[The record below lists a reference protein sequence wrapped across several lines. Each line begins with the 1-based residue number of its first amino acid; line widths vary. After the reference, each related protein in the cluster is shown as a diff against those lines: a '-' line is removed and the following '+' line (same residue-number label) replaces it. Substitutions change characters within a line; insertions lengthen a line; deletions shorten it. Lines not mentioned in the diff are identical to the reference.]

1 MKKILSSG
9 NFQIIKRGVS
19 LVVVLTMLVV
29 SIVMVAPNLSFGWF
43 AKNQTVTASGMTTI
57 AYHSKFRVYYS
68 IPVRDDQGNYV
79 LDEQGKITYQDFV
92 EITDQDLPIFDEL
105 QAPGDVTQFKIK
117 VVSIGAIPVTLKGFG
132 LEAPNAMEETARAYD
147 SDGDGV
153 TEAHYLSTE
162 IKTKLLAVN
171 DTAVTMSEV
180 FLREN
185 NTSPR
190 IDFFEKS
197 NLSGIVLE
205 KGESVVFTVQLS
217 FINRPNISQNQ
228 FKNFAQYGVC
238 ARRLFFSYDEQ

>member
-29 SIVMVAPNLSFGWF
+29 SIVFVAPNLSFGWF
-43 AKNQTVTASGMTTI
+43 TENKEVTASGMHTQ
-57 AYHSKFRVYYS
+57 AYHSKFKVYYQLPANGIYS
-68 IPVRDDQGNYV
+68 QNNF
-79 LDEQGKITYQDFV
+79 T
-92 EITDQDLPIFDEL
+92 EITVGQVLPVLGEL
-105 QAPGDVTQFKIK
+105 KAPGDVVEFQIKIES
-117 VVSIGAIPVTLKGFG
+117 VGTRPITLNGFG
-132 LEAPNAMEETARAYD
+132 LEAPTIREEMARAYD

-238 ARRLFFSYDEQ
+238 ARRLFFSYDE